1 MEGSHANARKPA
13 SAAKNLQ
20 RLAAG
25 NGPPSRSDAGFRPT
39 ADLRRDGFYATRA
52 PIASKAGAKRWRRR
66 APSRIGR
73 RTRPERAGRKAS
85 QRRGSPPTPKVAA
98 PVLPPPTRSIARRPP
113 VGSVASVPVR
123 TADRFYT
130 CVPEGQRDA
139 AGRFGHLAQ
148 VDLEKP
154 MSSSITA
161 EGPTGTFAGLGR
173 LRFRKTILSRLT
185 MRRKSQNTSIV
196 SCSPGQRR

>member
-1 MEGSHANARKPA
+1 MEGSDANARKPA

-25 NGPPSRSDAGFRPT
+25 NGPPSRSVAGFRPT
-39 ADLRRDGFYATRA
+39 ADLGRDGFYATRA
-52 PIASKAGAKRWRRR
+52 LIAPKAAAEGSRRR
-66 APSRIGR
+66 APSQIQR

-85 QRRGSPPTPKVAA
+85 LRSGWPPTPKVAGS
-98 PVLPPPTRSIARRPP
+98 VLPPPTRSIARRRPI
-113 VGSVASVPVR
+113 GSVASVPVR
-123 TADRFYT
+123 TVDRFNT
-130 CVPEGQRDA
+130 CAPEGQRDTPGQLA
-139 AGRFGHLAQ
+139 HLAQ
-148 VDLEKP
+148 ADLEKP

-161 EGPTGTFAGLGR
+161 DGPTGTLAGLGR

-185 MRRKSQNTSIV
+185 LRRKSQNTSIV